1 MCAQLDLSNMRIAEI
16 VRAKVGRSES
26 RPKLRWYVERVRILL
41 STPLLAVSLATVL
54 LAPSCVSPESYEG
67 PENLSSWCV
76 DNASS
81 DEPLGQQLCSEIPE
95 LKSGEHEDLAV
106 IVAVRGWVS
115 EQLHISVGGGG
126 VVGSSVDSSVYGPE
140 EYWNTEPADAFEASS
155 EGEWGLLCGGFAWFL
170 MSVYSFIGL
179 DSFIYNVTP
188 GGPGGWSHV
197 VTLVEYQGKFIVQD
211 AFFDYMVLLDDRP
224 ASIEAIIRTT
234 SESRSDELELIS
246 GDARMRKLVHA
257 PSIPDALEKT
267 SAKSCAYLESGFYSC
282 SSERNTVLNER
293 SLIHAHKASLDPFF
307 REHGLPFSFFSI
319 FFFPDGISS
328 STDGYVTP
336 GEDVDSDARKLLDQL
351 VEVISDT
358 SSVTFPRDPA

>member
-1 MCAQLDLSNMRIAEI
+1 M
-16 VRAKVGRSES
+16 
-26 RPKLRWYVERVRILL
+26 RILL
-41 STPLLAVSLATVL
+41 STPLLAVSLGTVL
-54 LAPSCVSPESYEG
+54 LASSCVSPESYEG

-76 DNASS
+76 DNARS
-81 DEPLGQQLCSEIPE
+81 DEPLGQRLCSEIPE

-115 EQLHISVGGGG
+115 EQLHISFGG
-126 VVGSSVDSSVYGPE
+126 GSSVGSSVYGPE
-140 EYWNTEPADAFEASS
+140 EYWNIEPADAFEASS

-170 MSVYSFIGL
+170 TSVYNFIDL
-179 DSFIYNVTP
+179 DSFIYNMT
-188 GGPGGWSHV
+188 PGGWSHV
-197 VTLVEYQGKFIVQD
+197 VTLVEYQGEFIVQD

-246 GDARMRKLVHA
+246 GDARMRQLVDT
-257 PSIPDALEKT
+257 PSIPDALERT
-267 SAKSCAYLESGFYSC
+267 SAESCAYLESGFYSC
-282 SSERNTVLNER
+282 SSEQNTVLNER
-293 SLIHAHKASLDPFF
+293 SLIHEHKAYLDPLF
-307 REHGLPFSFFSI
+307 REYGLPYSFFSM

-336 GEDVDSDARKLLDQL
+336 GEDVDSDARRLLDQL